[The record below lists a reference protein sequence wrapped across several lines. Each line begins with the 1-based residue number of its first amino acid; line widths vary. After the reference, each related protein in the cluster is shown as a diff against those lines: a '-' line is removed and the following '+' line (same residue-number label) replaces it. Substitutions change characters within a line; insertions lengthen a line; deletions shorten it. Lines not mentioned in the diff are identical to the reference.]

1 LGSGDLLLQGAP
13 QDTYNRKADWG
24 PANSDLQMR
33 SVSTAM
39 WQIPFARWT
48 GANGYASKLLLDGWQ
63 LSGIFAAQTGLPAN
77 ITNNL
82 SANGADRP
90 NACGCGVPTY
100 LNNYTTGTLQLLNP
114 AAFVGIPI
122 SSKSGEQIVGGN
134 LSFNAVRGPGLIN
147 LDVSL
152 AKMFALTERFRL
164 RLRADTFNTLNH
176 TNLGGLV
183 TTTGSGNFGRLTQAT
198 ARTMQ
203 LEARLT
209 F

>member
-1 LGSGDLLLQGAP
+1 
-13 QDTYNRKADWG
+13 
-24 PANSDLQMR
+24 MR

-39 WQIPFARWT
+39 WQMPIAKWT
-48 GANGYASKLLLDGWQ
+48 GANGYVPKLLLDGWQ

-77 ITNNL
+77 VTNNL

-100 LNNYTTGTLQLLNP
+100 LDNYTQGNLQLLNP

-122 SSKSGEQIVGGN
+122 SSKSGEQIIGGN
-134 LSFNAVRGPGLIN
+134 LSFNAVRGPGLVN

-152 AKMFALTERFRL
+152 AKNFALTERFRL

-176 TNLGGLV
+176 TSMSGLV